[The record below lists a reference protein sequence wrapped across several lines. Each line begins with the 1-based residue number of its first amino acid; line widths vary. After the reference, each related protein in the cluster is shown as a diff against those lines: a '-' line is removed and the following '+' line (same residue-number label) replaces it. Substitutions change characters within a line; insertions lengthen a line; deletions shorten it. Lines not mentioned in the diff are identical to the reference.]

1 MTESASCSRP
11 IQAVSAMAD
20 ASYFRDRAEQCLR
33 LARDSTDPVL
43 IKSLT
48 DLAAEYSAQATAIE
62 ASAFGK
68 DEEDQ

>member
-1 MTESASCSRP
+1 
-11 IQAVSAMAD
+11 MAD
-20 ASYFRDRAEQCLR
+20 ASYFRDRAEQCVR